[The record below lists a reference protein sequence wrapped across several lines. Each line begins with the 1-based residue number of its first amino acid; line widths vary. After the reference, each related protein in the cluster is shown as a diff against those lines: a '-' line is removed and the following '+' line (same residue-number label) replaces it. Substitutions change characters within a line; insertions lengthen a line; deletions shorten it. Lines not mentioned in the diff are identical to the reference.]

1 MKWQLVRCFS
11 LGLALCL
18 SSGALWSQQQ
28 QQQEQPAPPPA
39 AQPNGLMQL
48 PAGQGRRMTE
58 LGFGLFQQRCLGCH
72 GNPAYE
78 RAPSPATLREMSPEH
93 IYEALTHGVMKSV
106 GDTLSDDERR
116 QLAESVSGR
125 LLGSAAAGDA
135 KSMPNQCPAPRS
147 PFDAN
152 TQPGWNG
159 WGNGLANSRFQDAQ
173 AAGLTAESVAHL
185 QLKWAFGYPDGTSA
199 YGQPSIVGGRVFVG
213 TDTGYV
219 YSLDAA
225 SGCVY
230 WSFQSKASVRNAM
243 TVGAIEGHAG
253 SRFAVFFGDL
263 KANAYALDA
272 DSGKLIWTRKVDDHL
287 TARVTAA
294 PALYHGRLYVPI
306 SSWEEFSARS
316 LDYPCCSS
324 VGSVSA
330 FDANSGVLAWKTYV
344 IAQRPQPS
352 GKNSKGVQ
360 QFAPAGASVWNTPT
374 IDAKRNALYIGTGDA
389 TTYPAASTSDS
400 VMALDLRSG
409 KVLWNR
415 QITPNDSYLVG
426 CNGAGV
432 TENCPKVQGPDWDIP
447 MSPMLKTLASGRRV
461 LLVGTK
467 PGDIL
472 SLDPDAAGKVLW
484 RVDVLGEQLAGDGP
498 LPMPRGGRGPLWSGA
513 FDERNVYFG
522 LNAGGAA
529 ALRIE
534 DGQRLWYT
542 AFPSTAESRVTNS
555 AADTVIPGVLFIG
568 GSDGKL
574 SALATADGKVLWQFD
589 TKREFATANQVPAHG
604 GSISS
609 GGPVVADGMLFVGS
623 GFGVV
628 TGTPGNVLLAFS
640 LQ

>member
-1 MKWQLVRCFS
+1 MHRQLNRCLSFGMV
-11 LGLALCL
+11 LGLATLPVR
-18 SSGALWSQQQ
+18 AQPQQ
-28 QQQEQPAPPPA
+28 PGPPPA
-39 AQPNGLMQL
+39 ATPAATPAAQSNGLMQL

-78 RAPSPATLREMSPEH
+78 RAPAPNTLREMSPEH

-106 GDTLSDDERR
+106 GDTMTDDERR

-135 KSMPNQCPAPRS
+135 RSMPNQCPAPHAA
-147 PFDAN
+147 FDPAAEA
-152 TQPGWNG
+152 GWNG
-159 WGNGLANSRFQDAQ
+159 WGNGLSNSRFQSAQ
-173 AAGLTAESVAHL
+173 AAGLAADTVAQL

-199 YGQPSIVGGRVFVG
+199 YGQPTIVGGRVFVG

-243 TVGAIEGHAG
+243 TIGPIEGQLLW
-253 SRFAVFFGDL
+253 S
-263 KANAYALDA
+263 
-272 DSGKLIWTRKVDDHL
+272 RKVDDHL

-294 PALYHGRLYVPI
+294 PALYRGRLYVPI

-316 LDYPCCSS
+316 LDYPCCTS

-330 FDANSGVLAWKTYV
+330 FDANSGALFWKTYT
-344 IAQRPQPS
+344 IAQRPQP
-352 GKNSKGVQ
+352 GGVNSKGVR

-389 TTYPAASTSDS
+389 TTYPAAVTSDS

-409 KVLWNR
+409 KLLWNR
-415 QITPNDSYLVG
+415 QITPNDSFLVG
-426 CNGAGV
+426 CNGSGV

-447 MSPMLKTLASGRRV
+447 MSPMLKTLASGHRA

-472 SLDPDAAGKVLW
+472 SLDPDRSGKVLW
-484 RVDVLGEQLAGDGP
+484 RVDVLGEKPAGDGP

-513 FDERNVYFG
+513 FDDRNVYFG

-529 ALRIE
+529 ALRIA
-534 DGQRLWYT
+534 DGQRIWYN
-542 AFPSTAESRVTNS
+542 ALASAAASRVTNS

-574 SALATADGKVLWQFD
+574 SALSTDVGRLLWQFD
-589 TKREFATANQVPAHG
+589 TQRDFATVNRVPAHG

-609 GGPVVADGMLFVGS
+609 GGPVVANGMLFVGS

-640 LQ
+640 VH